1 MGKSTD
7 NCRQIAVRARR
18 QVEERRPRFEV
29 SPRKRHEVAARFFD
43 AVSDGDVDGLIAMLA
58 TDAVAYTDGGG
69 KARAVLG
76 PVRGPEAIADLF
88 LPARALQSRLVDVN
102 GQPGAVLV
110 DRTGEPAS
118 SWRGCRGRPGQHDPR
133 REQPGEADASG
144 WRLHGRSRVSVGGWM
159 TRLTIVGATGGIGG
173 HLVQQALSAGH
184 DVVAAVRSPEIGRPR
199 ACRPGGPGRPRPGT
213 PGSLHRRLRRGPV
226 CSRAAGEGGVGDPR
240 SRYSGDRGGDD
251 LDGPSFARGQR
262 RWGLGRPHP
271 EPSRPA
277 PDANSGAGFANRY
290 INTLWRGRLLG
301 EHSSTWR

>member
-1 MGKSTD
+1 MQTHREGDSVYTEFRPLLFSIAYRMVGSAVEAEDLVQEAFLRYHREGSDGAVIESPRAWLSTVTTRLALNHLESARVRRELYVGPWLPEPLVDEEPVPRRVELSDSLSLAFLVVLESLNPVERAVFLMRDVFGYGFDEIAETVGKSTD

-110 DRTGEPAS
+110 DRTGEPRVVVAL
-118 SWRGCRGRPGQHDPR
+118 GVVDG
-133 REQPGEADASG
+133 
-144 WRLHGRSRVSVGGWM
+144 RVSTIHAVSNPEKLTHLGGAS
-159 TRLTIVGATGGIGG
+159 TDDPE
-173 HLVQQALSAGH
+173 S
-184 DVVAAVRSPEIGRPR
+184 RS
-199 ACRPGGPGRPRPGT
+199 
-213 PGSLHRRLRRGPV
+213 
-226 CSRAAGEGGVGDPR
+226 EGG
-240 SRYSGDRGGDD
+240 
-251 LDGPSFARGQR
+251 
-262 RWGLGRPHP
+262 
-271 EPSRPA
+271 
-277 PDANSGAGFANRY
+277 
-290 INTLWRGRLLG
+290 
-301 EHSSTWR
+301 